1 MAGYFIKESVNNYLK
16 QMKTRQLASKDTY
29 DWYNS
34 LYNYNIGQ
42 ISQIKGRFPF
52 EPGKI
57 YVFRYKPITKELPF
71 YDKNPII
78 LCLGKR
84 INIDGSVVFAG
95 INLKYIPWKIRVLFL
110 TKIYHIYR
118 NKIAINQR
126 KYPFNAKRQYRLK
139 LSYDF
144 VEDIIKR
151 YGADFAIRNYKR
163 NRCFK
168 VGVISYENWY
178 RAIFFENYRTIKGMN
193 ITKIYR
199 NFYKKFKTRDKNLT
213 K

>member
-95 INLKYIPWKIRVLFL
+95 IDFGGQVVARSKGIFL
-110 TKIYHIYR
+110 ANTKAQSH
-118 NKIAINQR
+118 
-126 KYPFNAKRQYRLK
+126 
-139 LSYDF
+139 
-144 VEDIIKR
+144 
-151 YGADFAIRNYKR
+151 
-163 NRCFK
+163 
-168 VGVISYENWY
+168 
-178 RAIFFENYRTIKGMN
+178 FFSG
-193 ITKIYR
+193 
-199 NFYKKFKTRDKNLT
+199 
-213 K
+213 